1 MPPTRIRFARSASRH
16 RIARERSAYVI
27 AHCGLP
33 QEDEGVILYLGDD
46 WNGVPLEVAAVERG
60 GDLVVVHAMRLR
72 SKFRDLYVEALP
84 WRR

>member
-1 MPPTRIRFARSASRH
+1 MPATRIRFARSASRH
-16 RIARERSAYVI
+16 RIARERSTYVI

-72 SKFRDLYVEALP
+72 PKFRDLYVEALP